1 MSRIKYTVKSPWKP
15 GLCNA
20 IISKFN
26 TYRAGLQKK
35 YLSIDDDA
43 TSMFSY
49 CEKGSKVDGQ
59 PTIVFVHGLSSNKET
74 WLPIVKNIPSNYHCI
89 TVDLPAHG
97 ETIADEQCETDR
109 IKHLRQGN
117 YEALLPETTEQ
128 LCDMI
133 NSLTVK
139 SINLPRPFLNGFLN
153 LRLQLLEEHKN
164 VLRSLLEY
172 DYPYLAHRYQQLN
185 QITCPAL
192 ILWGREDRLYTVD
205 GAQYFSKLIPKS
217 EVIIFD
223 DCGHF
228 MAIDKPDEVADS
240 IVAFL
245 NRHSNGQVSV
255 TVSMGGWI

>member
-1 MSRIKYTVKSPWKP
+1 MQQVRSDVVDQVTIEENVLGDYFNSKATLFQTSINAFYEEIAKGKP

-97 ETIADEQCETDR
+97 ETIGMKEEFYTIDKFVEKLKLFFDKMNFTGQLFIIGASMGGAVVSMFAIKYPSYVSLICLLAPPADEQCETDR

-164 VLRSLLEY
+164 G
-172 DYPYLAHRYQQLN
+172 N
-185 QITCPAL
+185 
-192 ILWGREDRLYTVD
+192 
-205 GAQYFSKLIPKS
+205 
-217 EVIIFD
+217 
-223 DCGHF
+223 
-228 MAIDKPDEVADS
+228 
-240 IVAFL
+240 
-245 NRHSNGQVSV
+245 
-255 TVSMGGWI
+255 

>member
-1 MSRIKYTVKSPWKP
+1 
-15 GLCNA
+15 
-20 IISKFN
+20 
-26 TYRAGLQKK
+26 
-35 YLSIDDDA
+35 
-43 TSMFSY
+43 MFSY

-164 VLRSLLEY
+164 G
-172 DYPYLAHRYQQLN
+172 N
-185 QITCPAL
+185 
-192 ILWGREDRLYTVD
+192 
-205 GAQYFSKLIPKS
+205 
-217 EVIIFD
+217 
-223 DCGHF
+223 
-228 MAIDKPDEVADS
+228 
-240 IVAFL
+240 
-245 NRHSNGQVSV
+245 
-255 TVSMGGWI
+255 

>member
-1 MSRIKYTVKSPWKP
+1 MQCYY
-15 GLCNA
+15 
-20 IISKFN
+20 KFN

-97 ETIADEQCETDR
+97 ETIGMKEEFYTIDKFVEKLKLFFDKMNFTGQLFIIGASMGGAVVSMFAIKYPSYVSLICLLAPPADEQCETDR

-164 VLRSLLEY
+164 G
-172 DYPYLAHRYQQLN
+172 N
-185 QITCPAL
+185 
-192 ILWGREDRLYTVD
+192 
-205 GAQYFSKLIPKS
+205 
-217 EVIIFD
+217 
-223 DCGHF
+223 
-228 MAIDKPDEVADS
+228 
-240 IVAFL
+240 
-245 NRHSNGQVSV
+245 
-255 TVSMGGWI
+255 